1 VVREVGRLPGECLN
15 IPALDSLKNP
25 FRKHTSV
32 QQGWEHIKM
41 NNKWTQKCVFGEAK
55 FLRRVSRAQTV
66 GARAAAAV

>member
-1 VVREVGRLPGECLN
+1 VGRLPGECLN

-25 FRKHTSV
+25 FFRKHASV
-32 QQGWEHIKM
+32 KQGWEHIKM

-55 FLRRVSRAQTV
+55 VFEKGVSRAQTA